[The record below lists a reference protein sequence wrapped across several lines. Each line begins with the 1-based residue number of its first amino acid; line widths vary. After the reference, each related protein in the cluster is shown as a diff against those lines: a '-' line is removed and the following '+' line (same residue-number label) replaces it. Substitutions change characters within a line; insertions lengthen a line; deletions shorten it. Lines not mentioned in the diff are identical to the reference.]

1 MESRQMRESFRELM
15 VWLVAWSYSPE
26 TRRAHPWWYVR
37 IVGLRINIEVVLR
50 GYPHLRHE
58 LYKDRQEAYAHGR
71 EVGAEEL
78 GVPPESF
85 AETCPWTVLQIL
97 TGVLEF
103 DWSPFFEGP
112 Y

>member
-78 GVPPESF
+78 GVPPETF
-85 AETCPWTVLQIL
+85 AETCPWTVLPIL